1 MIYLDDD
8 DLVFLGITPRE
19 WIVQS
24 PPSADPHDPRNKDLF
39 SLSAHF
45 TDITTGPYKQDVM
58 ANFAG
63 KKGTGKSYGSLK
75 IAYETSI
82 RKAEILG
89 GQPSDYFTVEGN
101 VAIMDAEKMIDIMTS
116 EAKYQTII
124 SDDSGTIQGA
134 RRYHSEENQLLNDVF
149 VVNRTLCNIYLSSAP
164 ESRHVDRQARDLPEH
179 QIDFVRN
186 RPGMTKGWTT
196 CKYFEKIT
204 NPHTSDSYFR
214 MHYWRNAKV
223 VRIIVDKPP
232 QQMID
237 EYDKLREIGMRK
249 KQQALKELKEKR
261 TQDREE
267 KGQSG
272 SKGSKVSRADKK
284 NARIARA
291 QEVYD
296 KMRLMGLTPK
306 EARVELSKLPGDEKV
321 PVATWIG
328 WKGEGLVVE

>member
-1 MIYLDDD
+1 MIYLDEE

-19 WIVQS
+19 WIVES
-24 PPSADPHDPRNKDLF
+24 PPSADPRDPRNKELF

-82 RKAEILG
+82 RKADVLG
-89 GQPSDYFTVEGN
+89 GQPSDYFDVERC

-116 EAKYQTII
+116 EEKNQTII

-134 RRYHSEENQLLNDVF
+134 RKYHSEENQLLNDVF

-204 NPHTSDSYFR
+204 NPHTSDSRYR

-237 EYDKLREIGMRK
+237 EYDKLREIGMKK
-249 KQQALKELKEKR
+249 KQAALRELKEKR
-261 TQDREE
+261 EQEREGGGG
-267 KGQSG
+267 KTAKSP
-272 SKGSKVSRADKK
+272 SRMEKK
-284 NARIARA
+284 NARIERA

-296 KMRLMGLTPK
+296 KMKLMGLTPK
-306 EARVELSKLPGDEKV
+306 EALSELAKLPGDDRV
-321 PVATWIG
+321 PKTTWAH
-328 WKGEGLVVE
+328 WVEEGLVQV